1 MDIENPVIDFLKDI
15 LVGTISGLKVK
26 EKAFDLYTDIIK
38 ADIKK
43 DYASFEGYLSYSI
56 PDSVNVLYI
65 KPAVLQRVKDI
76 MRSGQKIAAIKELR
90 ANSVINLNSDP
101 SMEQDTGG
109 PSLKDAKYFVESL
122 I

>member
-101 SMEQDTGG
+101 SMEHDTGG